1 MKLSVIIC
9 TYNRATYLYSLLK
22 SIAQN
27 TLGKNNFE
35 VLLIDNNSNDNTI
48 SVLEQFKT
56 DFPEMEIRY
65 FFENQQGLSFAR
77 NRGIKE
83 AAGDVLVYVDDDA
96 LVNKEYLQSYFDFFQ
111 KNTTA
116 CAAGGPIIPIYETKE
131 PKWMSFFT
139 KQLLTAYLYKG
150 EKVKTFRQ
158 SEFPGGGN
166 AAYRKCVFERVGLF
180 NTQLG
185 RKGDS
190 LSGAEEK
197 DIFDKMRSLK
207 MRVFYL
213 PQSILYHLIPQRKLE
228 QDYFDNLT
236 CSIGKSERMRTLSIS
251 KGKYAKRL
259 IAECVK
265 WAATLSLFCGYMLT
279 FAPQKGWK
287 LLLFRYNV
295 TKGLLKK

>member
-1 MKLSVIIC
+1 
-9 TYNRATYLYSLLK
+9 
-22 SIAQN
+22 
-27 TLGKNNFE
+27 
-35 VLLIDNNSNDNTI
+35 
-48 SVLEQFKT
+48 
-56 DFPEMEIRY
+56 
-65 FFENQQGLSFAR
+65 
-77 NRGIKE
+77 
-83 AAGDVLVYVDDDA
+83 
-96 LVNKEYLQSYFDFFQ
+96 
-111 KNTTA
+111 
-116 CAAGGPIIPIYETKE
+116 
-131 PKWMSFFT
+131 MSFFT

-166 AAYRKCVFERVGLF
+166 AAYRKCVFEKVGLF

-185 RKGDS
+185 RKGES

-207 MRVFYL
+207 MSVFYL

-228 QDYFDNLT
+228 QDYFNNLT
-236 CSIGKSERMRTLSIS
+236 CSIGKSEQMRTLNIS

-265 WAATLSLFCGYMLT
+265 WAATLFLFCGYMLT